1 MRPTRIDLA
10 GCWYHVT
17 ARGNERREIFRDDRD
32 REQFVGLLGELGE
45 QFGVRVHGFVLM
57 DNHFH
62 LLVETTEGNLSR
74 AMQWLNVSYSVWFNR
89 RHRRC
94 GHFFQGRFG
103 SVVLEEGAAV
113 AVSQY
118 VHLNP
123 VRLRRLGL
131 DKEAQARSLA
141 GIAPAG
147 SGNESGANAKLVAE
161 RLERLR
167 GYRWSSYRA
176 YVGLAERPGWLAI
189 ETVLGMTGGGAGG
202 LKEQQRRYR
211 TDCEAAVR
219 DGLRESPWE
228 RLEAGMLL
236 GGAEFIMRMRKL
248 LKGDVKEQTAV
259 RQLRERPSFAQV
271 VALVAAVRG
280 EEWGRFRD
288 RYGDWGRDAVMWLA
302 RKRGGMKL
310 QAVGDAVGGIDYRSV
325 GTAVRR
331 FEERMQ
337 REPELAEVVRA
348 METKLKN
355 GEM

>member
-1 MRPTRIDLA
+1 MA

-17 ARGNERREIFRDDRD
+17 TRGNERHEIYWDDRD
-32 REQFVGLLGELGE
+32 REKFIELAGELGE

-89 RHRRC
+89 RHQRS
-94 GHFFQGRFG
+94 GHLFQGRFG
-103 SVVLEEGAAV
+103 SVVLEEGTAV

-131 DKEAQARSLA
+131 DKAAQARAKA

-147 SGNESGANAKLVAE
+147 SGNEPGADAKLVAE

-176 YVGLAERPGWLAI
+176 YVGLAERPGWLVT
-189 ETVLGMTGGGAGG
+189 ELVLGMTGGGGARV
-202 LKEQQRRYR
+202 LQEQQRRYR
-211 TDCEAAVR
+211 ADCEAAVR

-228 RLEAGMLL
+228 RLEAGILL
-236 GGAEFIMRMRKL
+236 GGTEFVARMRKL

-259 RQLRERPSFAQV
+259 RQLRERPSFSQV

-280 EEWGRFRD
+280 EEWSRFRD

-302 RKRGGMKL
+302 RKRSGMKL
-310 QAVGDAVGGIDYRSV
+310 QEVGTAVGGIDYRSV

-331 FEERMQ
+331 FEARMQ
-337 REPELAEVVRA
+337 REPDLAEAVRA